1 MRVTT
6 GIDII
11 EVDRIKKSIEELGDS
26 FSNRIYTKREID
38 YCNKSG
44 VMKYQH
50 FAARFAAK
58 EAIFKAISEFIDG
71 REDAMWKDIEVINL
85 GSGKPVINV
94 DRVKSNIEKTADN
107 LMLESIDVSISHI
120 KDYAV
125 ASVVAVFSWLLEKF

>member
-26 FSNRIYTKREID
+26 FLNRIYTKREID

-125 ASVVAVFSWLLEKF
+125 ASVVAVFN

>member
-1 MRVTT
+1 MKVTT

-26 FSNRIYTKREID
+26 FLNRIYTKNKIG

-58 EAIFKAISEFIDG
+58 EAIFKAISEFISG
-71 REDAMWKDIEVINL
+71 REDAMWKDIEVINIE
-85 GSGKPVINV
+85 SGKPVINV
-94 DRVKSNIEKTADN
+94 DKAKNNIKKTANN
-107 LMLESIDVSISHI
+107 LKLESIDVSISHI

-125 ASVVAVFSWLLEKF
+125 ASVVAVFS

>member
-1 MRVTT
+1 MKVTT

-26 FSNRIYTKREID
+26 FLNRIYTKNEIE

-58 EAIFKAISEFIDG
+58 EAIFKAISEFISG
-71 REDAMWKDIEVINL
+71 REDAMWKDIEVINIE
-85 GSGKPVINV
+85 SGKPVINV
-94 DRVKSNIEKTADN
+94 DKAKNNIKKTANN
-107 LMLESIDVSISHI
+107 LKLESIDVSISHI

-125 ASVVAVFSWLLEKF
+125 ASVVAVFS